1 MDMPQRNTPVEMDVS
16 ETSRD
21 EQIGDHTAL
30 PTQTAPMIYVDELFG
45 PTLEG
50 EGSHMGEPV
59 VYVRTGRC
67 DYACQWCDSMHAVDH
82 KKYQHE
88 WRLMSIK
95 DIFRELHE
103 RTGGNP
109 FLITISG
116 GNPALYPSV
125 GELIALLH
133 QAGHRVKVETQGSI
147 VQEWFADIDIL
158 SLSPKPPSSLMPPL
172 PRHLSPQK
180 ALQLKEAV
188 WTKLSACIE
197 KAKRAE
203 IYLKIPIL
211 TDEDYAFAREVA
223 RRYPSLPMY
232 LQPANADP
240 HEQDLQKTRSDLLEK
255 WAWLAQ
261 CVLADQWYGAIVRP
275 QAHVLLWGN
284 KRGV

>member
-1 MDMPQRNTPVEMDVS
+1 MDIHQIDIPGKMKVS
-16 ETSRD
+16 ETQSD
-21 EQIGDHTAL
+21 DFVGDQAAL
-30 PTQTAPMIYVDELFG
+30 TVPTSSMIYVDELFG

-50 EGSHMGEPV
+50 EGSHLGEPT

-67 DYACQWCDSMHAVDH
+67 DYACSWCDSKHAVDY
-82 KKYQHE
+82 KAYQHE
-88 WRLMSIK
+88 WRLMEPESI
-95 DIFRELHE
+95 FQEVQA
-103 RTGGNP
+103 RTGNVP
-109 FLITISG
+109 FLVTISG
-116 GNPALYPSV
+116 GNPALYSSV
-125 GELIALLH
+125 GNLIALLH
-133 QAGHRVKVETQGSI
+133 EAGHRVKVETQGSI

-172 PRHLSPQK
+172 PPNVSTRK

-197 KAKRAE
+197 KAKHAE

-211 TDEDYAFAREVA
+211 TEDDYRFAKEVGG
-223 RRYPSLPMY
+223 RYPSLPLY
-232 LQPANADP
+232 LQPTNADP
-240 HEQDLQKTRSDLLEK
+240 HGQDLQKTRSDLLEK

-261 CVLADQWYGAIVRP
+261 RVLADQWYGAIVRP